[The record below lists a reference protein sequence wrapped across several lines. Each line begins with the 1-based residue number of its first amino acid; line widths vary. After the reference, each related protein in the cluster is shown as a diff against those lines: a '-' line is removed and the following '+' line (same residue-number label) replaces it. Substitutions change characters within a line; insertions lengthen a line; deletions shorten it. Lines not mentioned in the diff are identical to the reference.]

1 VAAWC
6 LVGCGGGSSTPSS
19 PAARDKD
26 GDGFTEAQGD
36 CPRGSDQRD
45 DVDDAIQIS
54 LVNDSCS
61 TLYVTQATV
70 PVEVQ
75 EAHGTFNHAGQTWTT
90 EHAAFSPTSAG
101 PDNDV
106 SIRVDPVITCTNS
119 RGGGSYNVYMA
130 KVTLQ
135 TSAGVLESWT
145 TNTRTDTFPFRGE
158 TGAAGQAGSRP
169 R

>member
-1 VAAWC
+1 
-6 LVGCGGGSSTPSS
+6 
-19 PAARDKD
+19 
-26 GDGFTEAQGD
+26 
-36 CPRGSDQRD
+36 
-45 DVDDAIQIS
+45 VDDAIQIS

-101 PDNDV
+101 PGNDV
-106 SIRVDPVITCTNS
+106 SVRVDPVITCANS

-158 TGAAGQAGSRP
+158 TGAAGQAGSLP